1 MGEGRSRERVW
12 ERIGRVWTC
21 GKRKCMK
28 NQPQKQQSWH
38 FRVCLYLE
46 PFKSRASNLTI
57 LQKSPQKFNVFAI
70 VADASGR
77 LPPHRL
83 WRSDDSPSVIP
94 NWEWTSLT
102 LMNVIVTYLLY
113 CTAVWFCILVNF
125 RYVHRKHVE
134 NVVETGNIYRM
145 L

>member
-77 LPPHRL
+77 LPPHRPMPYIFSRVSTL
-83 WRSDDSPSVIP
+83 MRDIDIANLSVCPSVREVP
-94 NWEWTSLT
+94 GLD
-102 LMNVIVTYLLY
+102 
-113 CTAVWFCILVNF
+113 
-125 RYVHRKHVE
+125 E
-134 NVVETGNIYRM
+134 NG